1 MNKQE
6 FEQRAGKTV
15 SDKDYKVV
23 ELVYTWHPVISE
35 TEGKDQIAA
44 IFNAGGMSVIQD
56 MMETAE
62 MAMEIDSERRKLE
75 AKMNALKERS
85 DRLASGDKSFEKCRK
100 DVEKVFNSSE
110 TPEQLEKGMEKLR
123 DSYDVMDLREA
134 RRQLGY

>member
-15 SDKDYKVV
+15 SDRDYKVI
-23 ELVYTWHPVISE
+23 ELVYTWHPAISE

-56 MMETAE
+56 MVETAE
-62 MAMEIDSERRKLE
+62 MAMGIDNERRKLE
-75 AKMNALKERS
+75 QKMNALKERA

-100 DVEKVFNSSE
+100 DVERVFDSSE
-110 TPEQLEKGMEKLR
+110 TPEQLEKGMMKLR
-123 DSYDVMDLREA
+123 DSYDITDLQEVRK
-134 RRQLGY
+134 QLGY

>member
-15 SDKDYKVV
+15 SDRDYKVI
-23 ELVYTWHPVISE
+23 ELVYTWHPAISE

-56 MMETAE
+56 MVETAE
-62 MAMEIDSERRKLE
+62 MAMGIDNERRKLE
-75 AKMNALKERS
+75 QKMNALKERS

-100 DVEKVFNSSE
+100 DVERVFDSSE
-110 TPEQLEKGMEKLR
+110 TPEQLEKGMMKLR
-123 DSYDVMDLREA
+123 DSYDIADLQEVRK
-134 RRQLGY
+134 QLGY